1 MSDHT
6 AHKPVPGFRS
16 DFWKFWMGQ
25 TISTLGSSFTSFAL
39 PLLIFKLTG
48 SPLNLAL
55 TVVANV
61 LPYLLFGL
69 VIGAWVDRVDRKR
82 VMIAADLSRA
92 CVIASIPLVS
102 VLGFLSVWWIY
113 AVAFVSST
121 LSICFD
127 AANFAAIPSLVDQK
141 DFVKANGRLQAS
153 YSTAKVAGPLLAGL
167 LIVVVPLPML
177 LLVDASS
184 FLVSA
189 ESLML
194 IRVSFNSAAGEKKV
208 PTSIRHDILEGLHY
222 VLSHPILRWMILL
235 LLLINF
241 ILPTT
246 TAQLVLFAKQWLVA
260 SDTQVGLLFAGGSI
274 GTIIFSLIANR
285 LRKRCSFGIFVLG
298 SLMLEGAFTAALAL
312 TRVYWVALLLWALR
326 GGVDI
331 LFLIGTYSLSQ
342 AIVPNHLLGRV
353 ITFARVLTWST
364 GALGALIG
372 GLAIEQTKNVAL
384 VYVAIGLLASLIAF
398 AFSLTPLSHVERYMP
413 GVNVHHI

>member
-127 AANFAAIPSLVDQK
+127 AANFAAIPSLVDQE
-141 DFVKANGRLQAS
+141 DLVKANGRLQAS

-189 ESLML
+189 GSLML
-194 IRVSFNSAAGEKKV
+194 IRVSFNSAVGEKKV

-285 LRKRCSFGIFVLG
+285 LRKRWSFGIFVLG

-353 ITFARVLTWST
+353 ITFTRVLTWST

-384 VYVAIGLLASLIAF
+384 IYAVIGLLVSLIAF
-398 AFSLTPLSHVERYMP
+398 AFLLTPLASYKPTFVR
-413 GVNVHHI
+413 